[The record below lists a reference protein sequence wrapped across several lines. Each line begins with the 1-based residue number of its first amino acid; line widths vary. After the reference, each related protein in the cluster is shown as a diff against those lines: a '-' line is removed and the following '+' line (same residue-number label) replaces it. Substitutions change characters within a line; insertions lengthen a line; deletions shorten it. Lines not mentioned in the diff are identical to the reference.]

1 MWDCISAR
9 GPGVLCHIEERLTI
23 HVYINLLQ
31 NVMVP
36 SATNLFPENDYV
48 FQQDNCPVHT
58 ANIVSEWF
66 TDNDISLLNWPSRSP
81 DPNPMENVWAELVK
95 TIKRQNVRPQLLEI
109 LTNALET
116 ITQNY
121 CLGLCNSMTRRLTA
135 VITKNGAM
143 TKY

>member
-1 MWDCISAR
+1 MWGCISAR
-9 GPGVLCHIEERLTI
+9 GPGVLCHIEERLTS

-36 SATNLFPENDYV
+36 SATNLFPENYYV

-81 DPNPMENVWAELVK
+81 DLNPMEK
-95 TIKRQNVRPQLLEI
+95 NVRPQNAQQLLEI
-109 LTNALET
+109 LTNAWET

-121 CLGLCNSMTRRLTA
+121 S
-135 VITKNGAM
+135 
-143 TKY
+143 

>member
-1 MWDCISAR
+1 
-9 GPGVLCHIEERLTI
+9 
-23 HVYINLLQ
+23 
-31 NVMVP
+31 MVP

-81 DPNPMENVWAELVK
+81 DLNPMENVWAELVK
-95 TIKRQNVRPQLLEI
+95 TIKRQNVRPQNAQQLLEI
-109 LTNALET
+109 LTNAWET